1 VPYLTGLDT
10 FDDVLR
16 TFKEARSG
24 LGEILSSC
32 EMMDILALDAA
43 TTNLKLQRPIG
54 EFPFYMLIETSG
66 SNGTHDEE
74 KLTSFLES
82 LMASGVVRDGT
93 VASEPSRIKV
103 RYQYINCFVRSCGR
117 SVRKEV
123 SY

>member
-1 VPYLTGLDT
+1 VSYITGLNT

-16 TFKEARSG
+16 TFKEAKRG

-32 EMMDILALDAA
+32 EMMDLLALDAA
-43 TTNLKLQRPIG
+43 TSNLKLQRPIG

-74 KLTSFLES
+74 KLTNFLES
-82 LMASGVVRDGT
+82 SMASGVVCDGT

-103 RYQYINCFVRSCGR
+103 RYQNINCFVWSCDG
-117 SVRKEV
+117 
-123 SY
+123 

>member
-1 VPYLTGLDT
+1 MSYLIGLDT

-32 EMMDILALDAA
+32 EMMDMLALDAA
-43 TTNLKLQRPIG
+43 TTNLNLQRPIG

-74 KLTSFLES
+74 KLTSFLEG
-82 LMASGVVRDGT
+82 LMGSGIVHDGT
-93 VASEPSRIKV
+93 VASEPSRMKV
-103 RYQYINCFVRSCGR
+103 RYRAPIDVSMK
-117 SVRKEV
+117 KEATSWMAEV
-123 SY
+123 